1 MVIGDSMRE
10 YFRKDHCIYLTKT
23 MFKYLRVV
31 HEDLLA
37 QAASGSVNPYMLAS
51 LHSIIRLQKINL
63 RCLAICKIDL
73 NEIVSKEECEG
84 FEQLQSK
91 LDANAL
97 IQSVEARAAEAK
109 TEAEVRAKAKEAKEK
124 ELEEKT
130 KAEEALE
137 EAKKA
142 KEAEEA
148 KKKEQEPKPVMIKT
162 DGSAIEA
169 VKTEEGTDEKEKK
182 KEAAADGEKKKED
195 EEKEAETEPEEP
207 SVEQVEQ
214 IWKNAAQIVLFVK
227 NQSLKLD
234 DTLV

>member
-31 HEDLLA
+31 HEDLLS
-37 QAASGSVNPYMLAS
+37 QATSSSVNPYMLAS

-91 LDANAL
+91 LDADAL
-97 IQSVEARAAEAK
+97 KQSVEARAAEAK

-124 ELEEKT
+124 ELEEKA

-148 KKKEQEPKPVMIKT
+148 KKEQEPKPVMIKT

-169 VKTEEGTDEKEKK
+169 VKIEEEPDEKEKK
-182 KEAAADGEKKKED
+182 KEAAADDKKED
-195 EEKEAETEPEEP
+195 ESEAEPEEP
-207 SVEQVEQ
+207 SMEQVEQ
-214 IWKNAAQIVLFVK
+214 IWKSAAQIVLFVK
-227 NQSLKLD
+227 NQSLELD
-234 DTLV
+234 DALV

>member
-91 LDANAL
+91 LDADAL
-97 IQSVEARAAEAK
+97 KQSVEARAAEAK

-124 ELEEKT
+124 ELEEKA

-148 KKKEQEPKPVMIKT
+148 KKEQEPKPVMIKT

-169 VKTEEGTDEKEKK
+169 VKIEEEPDEKEKK
-182 KEAAADGEKKKED
+182 KEAAADDKKED
-195 EEKEAETEPEEP
+195 ESEAEPEEP
-207 SVEQVEQ
+207 SMEQVEQ
-214 IWKNAAQIVLFVK
+214 IWKSAAQIVLFVK